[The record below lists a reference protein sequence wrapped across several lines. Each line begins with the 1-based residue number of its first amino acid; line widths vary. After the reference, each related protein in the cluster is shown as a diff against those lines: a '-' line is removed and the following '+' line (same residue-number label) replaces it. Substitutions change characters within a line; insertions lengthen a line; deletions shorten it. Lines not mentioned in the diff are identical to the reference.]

1 MLLLSMIA
9 PVAGQ
14 AMMLVMM
21 IIERRWMFVGLI
33 VPGLIGCLAS
43 ALANIAM
50 RRRARSDAQ
59 TDAGGASSGSTL
71 PGGMA
76 GASVDERDAE
86 AARQCAAM
94 HMELEELLDIDA
106 GDVPSAW
113 KGMARQWERARSAQ
127 DKGDRRTITSLHTV
141 PVGVTPTGVFSINM
155 PKQGPHALVAG
166 TTGSGKSVLLES
178 WCLSLA
184 SRFPPS
190 MLNFVFLDFKGGSAF
205 RVLHRL
211 PHTVGFV
218 SDLDLKHAVRA
229 LRSME
234 LELKRR
240 ELIVSR
246 AHVADVNELKHP
258 PARIVVVID
267 EFHALKRQLPDY
279 LTQLT
284 ALAALGRSLGMHL
297 IACTQNPLGQ
307 VSGEMK
313 ANIGL
318 NICLRVRDPL
328 QSSELLGS
336 KAAALI
342 SPQAPGTAFAY
353 GGEEREAFRCA
364 VPASSEVLT
373 RGGQWACR
381 FLGEQAP
388 PPLFS
393 PPLPQRLEAPA
404 MSDDTD
410 MAPDAPMIIG
420 VADTGV
426 TLEPFRLPLD
436 LGNIAII
443 GSGPRGKT
451 TALMAMARALLPRD
465 GVEVI
470 LTRKT
475 TDGYV
480 TEHPSTGT
488 FIGDATLYATGLAEE
503 STRPKEPT
511 SRTPNAGSSPKRI
524 WLVDDADEL
533 LDPLGRGTAHDEFH
547 EALADPHCVVVFTLS
562 ASRHLRFPDH
572 CGVRLVFPTGDRAID
587 MMAGIPSHA
596 LSQFD
601 GDDVRIPGRA
611 VLLVQGSATPVQCHD
626 CDPIW

>member
-1 MLLLSMIA
+1 
-9 PVAGQ
+9 
-14 AMMLVMM
+14 MLVMM

-50 RRRARSDAQ
+50 RRRARSEAEDNTPNALS
-59 TDAGGASSGSTL
+59 DELGGGFGASQ
-71 PGGMA
+71 
-76 GASVDERDAE
+76 DDRDAE

-94 HMELEELLDIDA
+94 HMELEELLGMEA
-106 GDVPSAW
+106 KDVPSAW
-113 KGMARQWERARSAQ
+113 KVMARRWERSRCAQ
-127 DKGDRRTITSLHTV
+127 DRGDRSLLASLHTV
-141 PVGVTPTGVFSINM
+141 PVGIGPTGVFTINM

-229 LRSME
+229 LRAME

-240 ELIVSR
+240 EMIVSR

-318 NICLRVRDPL
+318 NICLRVRDPM

-342 SPQAPGTAFAY
+342 SPQAPGVAFAY

-364 VPASSEVLT
+364 VPVSSETLT

-381 FLGEQAP
+381 FLGEQTP

-393 PPLPQRLEAPA
+393 PPLPQRIDAEDETIGTGAE
-404 MSDDTD
+404 
-410 MAPDAPMIIG
+410 PDAPLYIG

-426 TLEPFRLPLD
+426 TLEPLLLPLD
-436 LGNIAII
+436 LGNIAIV

-451 TALMAMARALLPRD
+451 TILSAIARLLSVRD
-465 GVEVI
+465 GVEAMV
-470 LTRKT
+470 TVKT
-475 TDGYV
+475 PDGYV
-480 TEHPSTGT
+480 TTSLPTTNHASEHEDPSPT
-488 FIGDATLYATGLAEE
+488 DA
-503 STRPKEPT
+503 RP
-511 SRTPNAGSSPKRI
+511 RTRI
-524 WLVDDADEL
+524 WLVDDADDL
-533 LDPLGRGTAHDEFH
+533 LDPMGRGAEHDDFQ
-547 EALADPHCVVVFTLS
+547 EALADSHRVVIFTLN
-562 ASRHLRFPDH
+562 AARHLRFPDH

-587 MMAGIPSHA
+587 MMAGVPTQVLA
-596 LSQFD
+596 QFD

-611 VLLVQGSATPVQCHD
+611 VLLVQGAATPVQCHD
-626 CDPIW
+626 CAPFW

>member
-1 MLLLSMIA
+1 MVTTRHTRAGSRTAGGDGSGLLLLSMIA

-21 IIERRWMFVGLI
+21 IIEQRWMFVGLI

-50 RRRARSDAQ
+50 RRRAKANEENG
-59 TDAGGASSGSTL
+59 TTNTGTVASGSGFGT
-71 PGGMA
+71 PP
-76 GASVDERDAE
+76 DDRDAE
-86 AARQCAAM
+86 AARRCAAM
-94 HMELEELLDIDA
+94 RMELEELLGVEA
-106 GDVPSAW
+106 GDIPSAW
-113 KGMARQWERARSAQ
+113 KAMARQWERSRCAQ
-127 DKGDRRTITSLHTV
+127 DRGDRRLLASLHTV
-141 PVGVTPTGVFSINM
+141 PVGVSPTGIFTINM
-155 PKQGPHALVAG
+155 PRQGPHALVAG

-184 SRFPPS
+184 GRFPPS

-229 LRSME
+229 LRAME

-240 ELIVSR
+240 EMIVSR

-318 NICLRVRDPL
+318 NICLRVRDPM

-336 KAAALI
+336 KAASLI
-342 SPQAPGTAFAY
+342 SPQAPGVAFAY
-353 GGEEREAFRCA
+353 GGEELEAFRCA
-364 VPASSEVLT
+364 VPASSEALT
-373 RGGQWACR
+373 RGARWACR
-381 FLGEQAP
+381 FLGEQTAS
-388 PPLFS
+388 PLFS
-393 PPLPQRLEAPA
+393 PPLPQRIEAR
-404 MSDDTD
+404 TETVIVGTE
-410 MAPDAPMIIG
+410 PDAPLHIG

-426 TLEPFRLPLD
+426 TLEPLLLPLD
-436 LGNIAII
+436 LGNIAIV

-451 TALMAMARALLPRD
+451 TILSAIARLLSVRD
-465 GVEVI
+465 GVDVTI
-470 LTRKT
+470 THKT
-475 TDGYV
+475 ADGYD
-480 TEHPSTGT
+480 TAHPSADGSQR
-488 FIGDATLYATGLAEE
+488 GPSPA
-503 STRPKEPT
+503 
-511 SRTPNAGSSPKRI
+511 AGSPQVRV

-533 LDPLGRGTAHDEFH
+533 LDPLGRGTEHDDFQ
-547 EALADPHCVVVFTLS
+547 EAIADPHRTVIFTLS
-562 ASRHLRFPDH
+562 AARHLRFPDH
-572 CGVRLVFPTGDRAID
+572 CGIRLVFPTGDRAID
-587 MMAGIPSHA
+587 MMAGVPAQA
-596 LSQFD
+596 LAQFD
-601 GDDVRIPGRA
+601 GDDVRVPGRA
-611 VLLVQGSATPVQCHD
+611 ILLMQGAATPVQCHD
-626 CDPIW
+626 CVPFW